1 MNLLLEE
8 VLRLEKTE
16 EARGEVLEKL
26 NRLAER
32 AEEQPGVN
40 LDMQEDPSRP
50 DLNEKLQELCHTVQ
64 ALQIRVPSLESRTGQ
79 LQNRVA
85 VTSTAMEKCDA
96 LAKSMERKLESNKRT
111 INALQDKVRQLEQN
125 ISLCFPM
132 NNPPTEVAQNGVFI
146 WSITKF
152 HNLRQEAIS
161 GLRPYLESEA
171 FYTSQY
177 GYKMKLR
184 IYLNGNEQAKGTH
197 ISLYFTLQ
205 TGDFDS
211 LLKWPFAEPV
221 RLSILSQTNREDS
234 ALHCL
239 SPSGLLLSLQKPSV
253 NGNMPY
259 GLPMFVSLTELYS
272 RLAQFVPEDT
282 LFVKTEVEHRKV

>member
-1 MNLLLEE
+1 
-8 VLRLEKTE
+8 
-16 EARGEVLEKL
+16 
-26 NRLAER
+26 
-32 AEEQPGVN
+32 
-40 LDMQEDPSRP
+40 
-50 DLNEKLQELCHTVQ
+50 
-64 ALQIRVPSLESRTGQ
+64 
-79 LQNRVA
+79 
-85 VTSTAMEKCDA
+85 
-96 LAKSMERKLESNKRT
+96 
-111 INALQDKVRQLEQN
+111 
-125 ISLCFPM
+125 
-132 NNPPTEVAQNGVFI
+132 
-146 WSITKF
+146 
-152 HNLRQEAIS
+152 
-161 GLRPYLESEA
+161 
-171 FYTSQY
+171 
-177 GYKMKLR
+177 MKLR